1 MKNLVLS
8 IFVIFLISMSISLT
22 IADNSDETYTY
33 ENRRLGFSLNHP
45 SGIGVLWESIDEV
58 GFDTIDLLNVG
69 SGRVLIRRTHLTSKP
84 LEDFI
89 KDQIPEKKYGKS
101 NTEIVAGK
109 QVYVFANVSTRFLG
123 TSAEYDLYREVWV
136 FEHNGYAY
144 RIYFITSV
152 RYYEEINAEYFEPMK
167 KSFRLTSLSEPILT
181 LTPPTV
187 IPTPTP
193 SLSPTSI
200 PSPISISVLSPTPDE
215 TAMPEKDVS
224 GFEVIFAIVG
234 LSVVAYFLRKRK
246 AV

>member
-1 MKNLVLS
+1 MKKLVLTT
-8 IFVIFLISMSISLT
+8 FVIFLVSMSIPLT
-22 IADNSDETYTY
+22 IADNSDEIYTY

-45 SGIGVLWESIDEV
+45 SGIGILWESIDEV

-69 SGRVLIRRTHLTSKP
+69 SGRVLIRRTYLTSKP

-123 TSAEYDLYREVWV
+123 TSAEYELYREVWV

-193 SLSPTSI
+193 SLSPT
-200 PSPISISVLSPTPDE
+200 PMPSPTPVS
-215 TAMPEKDVS
+215 TPVPSSTPMPTPNGP
-224 GFEVIFAIVG
+224 GFEAVFAIVG
-234 LSVVAYFLRKRK
+234 LSAVAYLLRKRK
-246 AV
+246 